1 MLENKGFRLNK
12 ELGYFKNQGVD
23 VMAFDD
29 IYPSG
34 HQSGVSILMHGKRVA
49 TNGDIRFEQTPGQ
62 WQPIPKQGERVLS
75 EEENSIVTELSY
87 PDLNNHLKG
96 FNPMI
101 YPDLELSYRVSVQGR
116 QEDLVVT
123 VDLDR
128 PVPAEFAGKLCFN
141 MELFP
146 GELFG
151 KPWIM
156 DGKQGVF
163 PRQPNGPTMSQK
175 ANYDHS
181 GKFPMPEGGVSR
193 EFLAG
198 NNKGYNPIV
207 ADDLIAEPYAVGQR
221 FTCRPD
227 DAYSR
232 FTIESEGAPLK
243 LYDGRMNHNN
253 GWFVL
258 SSEIPEGKT
267 EGAVQ
272 LDHQAQCRSRLA
284 QRAGGAGLS
293 GRLSSRA
300 AQGRHRGA
308 GPQRSRPRT
317 GRAGKDHRKRRGAR
331 ADAERRGMGSVPP
344 L

>member
-1 MLENKGFRLNK
+1 MIENKGFRLNK
-12 ELGYFKNQGVD
+12 DLGYFKNQGVD

-163 PRQPNGPTMSQK
+163 PRQPQ
-175 ANYDHS
+175 
-181 GKFPMPEGGVSR
+181 
-193 EFLAG
+193 
-198 NNKGYNPIV
+198 
-207 ADDLIAEPYAVGQR
+207 
-221 FTCRPD
+221 RPD
-227 DAYSR
+227 D
-232 FTIESEGAPLK
+232 E
-243 LYDGRMNHNN
+243 
-253 GWFVL
+253 
-258 SSEIPEGKT
+258 PEG
-267 EGAVQ
+267 Q
-272 LDHQAQCRSRLA
+272 L
-284 QRAGGAGLS
+284 
-293 GRLSSRA
+293 
-300 AQGRHRGA
+300 
-308 GPQRSRPRT
+308 RPLRQVPD
-317 GRAGKDHRKRRGAR
+317 ARR
-331 ADAERRGMGSVPP
+331 RRFP
-344 L
+344 